1 MYPDRYEV
9 KGDDTSLTAHA
20 SAEDEV
26 HSEMMKTCLNELK
39 KRGFINLRAVFENMT
54 RPEQINEYIPDFTFK
69 KNDKPSI
76 FVIFEVETCS
86 SMMGKDADKKW
97 KAFYER
103 AKASGGEF
111 HLAVPK
117 FCNGDSGRALANRR
131 LQELSIEAD
140 LVWAVNGSL
149 RCKGTNVPTHNERR

>member
-1 MYPDRYEV
+1 
-9 KGDDTSLTAHA
+9 
-20 SAEDEV
+20 
-26 HSEMMKTCLNELK
+26 MKTCLNELK
-39 KRGFINLRAVFENMT
+39 KRGFADLRANFENMP
-54 RPEQINEYIPDFTFK
+54 RPEQIDEYIPDFTFN

-76 FVIFEVETCS
+76 FVIFGVETCS
-86 SMMGKDADKKW
+86 SMMSENADKKW
-97 KAFYER
+97 KTFYGQAR
-103 AKASGGEF
+103 ATSGEF

>member
-1 MYPDRYEV
+1 
-9 KGDDTSLTAHA
+9 
-20 SAEDEV
+20 
-26 HSEMMKTCLNELK
+26 MMKTCLNELK

-54 RPEQINEYIPDFTFK
+54 RPEQIDEYIPDFTFN

-86 SMMGKDADKKW
+86 SMMSENADKKW
-97 KAFYER
+97 KAFYGQAR
-103 AKASGGEF
+103 ATGGEF

-117 FCNGDSGRALANRR
+117 FCNGDLGRTLADRK
-131 LQELSIEAD
+131 LQELGIEAD

-149 RCKGTNVPTHNERR
+149 RYKGTNMPKHNERR